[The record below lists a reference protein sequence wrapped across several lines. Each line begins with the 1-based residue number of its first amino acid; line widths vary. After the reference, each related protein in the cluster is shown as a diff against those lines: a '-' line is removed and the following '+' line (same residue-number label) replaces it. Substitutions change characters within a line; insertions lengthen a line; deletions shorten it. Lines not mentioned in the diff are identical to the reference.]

1 MAKLPMRE
9 KEVLM
14 MLYGI
19 GLKRALSLQEVAKLL
34 DITPERV
41 GQIRD
46 QALRR
51 LK

>member
-1 MAKLPMRE
+1 MRE

-19 GLKRALSLQEVAKLL
+19 GLKRALTLQEIARLL
-34 DITPERV
+34 NITPERV

-46 QALRR
+46 KALGR